1 MEKTEAVL
9 KLTKMKRLLPVITL
23 SFLIALFFWSCESND
38 TNSKTNKVQ
47 KPKVSVQFN
56 PDSAYRYIQEQ
67 VDFGPR
73 VPGSI
78 AHGTTATYLQGKLTE
93 FCDTAFIQYG
103 SVKNYLNQKIDIKNI
118 IGSFNLFQK
127 KRILL
132 CAHWDTRPMADQ
144 DSERPNQPSDGA
156 NDGASGVGVLI
167 EIARQ
172 LQLQRPD
179 AGVDIIFFD
188 AEDMGDSQGAP
199 HTWCLGSQFWSRSP
213 HKKNYVA
220 RFGILLDMV
229 GPKDAVFAIEGNSWL
244 YAQPYVKKVW
254 NTAQKLGHGQN
265 FVNYQ
270 GGQLVDDHLFIN
282 QIIGIPTLDIIH
294 YDIRQNTG
302 FGEFWHT
309 HKDNMESIDRESL
322 KAVGETVF
330 KVVMD
335 L

>member
-1 MEKTEAVL
+1 MTKTGAHTG
-9 KLTKMKRLLPVITL
+9 LTKMKKCIFYLVFL
-23 SFLIALFFWSCESND
+23 SI
-38 TNSKTNKVQ
+38 
-47 KPKVSVQFN
+47 VSVMFLGCENNSHKKQKTKEQNKPIVAQFN
-56 PDSAYRYIQEQ
+56 ADSAFNYIQRQ

-73 VPGSI
+73 VPGSA
-78 AHGTTATYLQGKLTE
+78 AHDKTAIYLERKLSK
-93 FCDTAFIQYG
+93 FCDTAFTQYG
-103 SVKNYLNQKIDIKNI
+103 TVENHLNQQIPIKNI
-118 IGSFNLFQK
+118 IGSFNLSQK

-144 DSERPNQPSDGA
+144 DKERPTEPSDGA

-172 LQLQRPD
+172 LHLQRPE

-199 HTWCLGSQFWSRSP
+199 ETWCLGSQFWSKFP

-254 NTAQKLGHGQN
+254 NTAQKLGHGQT

-302 FGEFWHT
+302 FGDFWHT
-309 HKDNMESIDRESL
+309 HKDNMESINRESL
-322 KAVGETVF
+322 RAVGETVF
-330 KVVMD
+330 KVVVD